1 MQRFNVSRV
10 GRRVRGRLAL
20 PWQRVVG
27 TRLGVLAF
35 GASVMAGIAVG
46 AFLGVGPIRALATG
60 VGGRARNVAGRAT
73 TNGQAFVTLSSEAE
87 PVPADTARDRD
98 RDLAGRSM

>member
-1 MQRFNVSRV
+1 
-10 GRRVRGRLAL
+10 LAL

-27 TRLGVLAF
+27 TRLGVLVF
-35 GASVMAGIAVG
+35 GAGVMAGVAVG
-46 AFLGVGPIRALATG
+46 AFLGVGPFRAFATG
-60 VGGRARNVAGRAT
+60 VGGRARHVVGRA